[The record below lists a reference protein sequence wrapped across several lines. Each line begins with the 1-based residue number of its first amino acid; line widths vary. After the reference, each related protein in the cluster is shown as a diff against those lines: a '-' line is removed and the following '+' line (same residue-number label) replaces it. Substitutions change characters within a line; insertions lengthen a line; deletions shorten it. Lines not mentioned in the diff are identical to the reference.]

1 MAARDNRQKA
11 RIIVRQIAGGEP
23 EAHHGGAWKVAY
35 ADFVTAMMAFF
46 LLMWLLNATTEQQR
60 DGLADYFNPSIA
72 RTPGAS
78 GDGSQ
83 TGVRLG
89 IDEEIPDSPNASS
102 FDSVARQVQDRLNG
116 LGAES
121 MQMKNLLKHVITR
134 MTDEG
139 LVIELTDLTDE
150 PLFVEDGERP
160 QPVLRD
166 LALVIAKAVS
176 GLRNDIAIAG
186 HVRSYPEAL
195 VTSPVWALSDGRA
208 HAVRGLLERA
218 GLDGRRVQRVT
229 GYADRRN
236 REANPMAAA
245 NNRIEVILLR

>member
-1 MAARDNRQKA
+1 MAGQDKKEKA
-11 RIIVRQIAGGEP
+11 RIIVRQIAAGGA

-60 DGLADYFNPSIA
+60 DGLADYFNPSLS
-72 RTPGAS
+72 RTPGSS
-78 GDGSQ
+78 GDGMEV
-83 TGVRLG
+83 GVKLAV
-89 IDEEIPDSPNASS
+89 EAELDSTDKPSS
-102 FDSVARQVQDRLNG
+102 FDAVARHVQDRLNG

-121 MQMKNLLKHVITR
+121 MQMKNLLKHVVTR

-139 LVIELTDLTDE
+139 LVIELTDLTNE
-150 PLFVEDGERP
+150 PLFVEDSDEP

-166 LALVIAKAVS
+166 LATVIAGAVAD
-176 GLRNDIAIAG
+176 LRNRIAIAG

-195 VTSPVWALSDGRA
+195 IKSPVWSLSAGRA
-208 HAVRGLLERA
+208 GSVRELLEHA
-218 GLDGRRVQRVT
+218 GVDDQRVQRVT
-229 GYADRRN
+229 GFADHKN
-236 REANPMAAA
+236 RDINPMAPV